1 VSMHSE
7 LERRLPLS
15 MACLVLKLEQVLS
28 GKGSRA
34 GEIEKSYGRSQR
46 LSSIGSSGG
55 LRRQPEFQKG
65 PLSRAARAKLACND
79 RAPLA
84 TRMELETEVC
94 AWGYGASARANRCAE
109 LVAMCRRCAS
119 MREIERQHQQRP
131 FCEAFEAPWQD
142 LHG

>member
-1 VSMHSE
+1 MSMHSE
-7 LERRLPLS
+7 LKRSLPLL

-34 GEIEKSYGRSQR
+34 RETEKSYGRSQR

-94 AWGYGASARANRCAE
+94 AWGYGASARTVAPNWSRCAADLPACGE
-109 LVAMCRRCAS
+109 SNAS
-119 MREIERQHQQRP
+119 ANKGH